1 MGRSRTWSEIGQ
13 RGAFSSTTTVTGLPS
28 TPARNTRRH
37 PQARRAWVNPLS
49 MTLILLQQALDIRFV
64 LRLADQAGI
73 LPADP
78 PVARNHEGRRDAP
91 HRTVCILQVIAVE
104 ADEHR

>member
-13 RGAFSSTTTVTGLPS
+13 VAAFSSTTTVTGLPS

-49 MTLILLQQALDIRFV
+49 MALILLQQPLDIRFV
-64 LRLADQAGI
+64 LRLAHKAGI
-73 LPADP
+73 LAADP
-78 PVARNHEGRRDAP
+78 AVARNHESRRGRRRRAP
-91 HRTVCILQVIAVE
+91 GSSS
-104 ADEHR
+104 

>member
-28 TPARNTRRH
+28 TPARKTSRH

-49 MTLILLQQALDIRFV
+49 MALILLQQPLDIRFV

-73 LPADP
+73 LAADP
-78 PVARNHEGRRDAP
+78 AVARNHESRRDAP
-91 HRTVCILQVIAVE
+91 HRPVGVL
-104 ADEHR
+104 